1 MLQARIDTV
10 MDIVYT
16 QIYPVLCCTVNDT
29 HKEAHMAENLLDYER
44 IQRHRTLS
52 VIIWTALIASVIL
65 GWFDLQ
71 FHTWVSVIALWSMAL
86 LCIPVLILNKQK
98 HFYLSAALLSLVV
111 LVVITVN
118 LYDGDGVHDP
128 GILTYPIFLMI
139 GALLFGKKAAPY
151 FAAGSIGSLVLIVF
165 LETNKLIHP
174 RIGPTNFGILIPTGV
189 LLVAAAVII
198 WVIVDTI
205 EKNLMR
211 ARSSEAALRSNYD
224 LTLEAWAKVMEY
236 RDRETEG
243 HSRRLVELTTSL
255 ARALHFDEEQIGQLR
270 RGALLHDIGKLA
282 IPDEILL
289 KPTALSGAER
299 KIIEKHPVYAREML
313 AGIPFLQTSVEVAYC
328 HHEHWDGTGYPEGLK
343 GDQIP
348 LLARLFAVVDT
359 WDALRSD
366 RVYRKAW
373 TVEKVIAYLK
383 KNAGTRYD
391 PHIVQVFLGMI
402 QN

>member
-1 MLQARIDTV
+1 MSE
-10 MDIVYT
+10 DI
-16 QIYPVLCCTVNDT
+16 LS
-29 HKEAHMAENLLDYER
+29 YER
-44 IQRHRTLS
+44 TQRQRTLS

-86 LCIPVLILNKQK
+86 LCIPAIILNRRG
-98 HFYLSAALLSLVV
+98 HFYLSAFLLSLVV

-128 GILTYPIFLMI
+128 GILAYPIFLMI
-139 GALLFGKKAAPY
+139 GALMFGKKAAPY
-151 FAAGSIGSLVLIVF
+151 FAAGSIMSLVLIVY
-165 LETNKLIHP
+165 LEYNKLIHP
-174 RIGPTNFGILIPTGV
+174 KIGPTNFGILVPMIV
-189 LLVAAAVII
+189 LLLAASIII
-198 WVIVDTI
+198 WVIVENI

-211 ARSSEAALRSNYD
+211 AKSSEAALRMNYD

-243 HSRRLVELTTSL
+243 HSRRLVELTTGL
-255 ARALHFDEEQIGQLR
+255 AHAMGIDEEQILRLR

-289 KPTALSGAER
+289 KPAALTKTER
-299 KIIEKHPVYAREML
+299 KIIEKHPIYGREML
-313 AGIPFLQTSVEVAYC
+313 AGIPYLQPSVEVAYS

-343 GDQIP
+343 GEQIP
-348 LLARLFAVVDT
+348 LLARIFAVVDT

-373 TVEKVIAYLK
+373 TVEKVITYLK
-383 KNAGTRYD
+383 QNAGTKYD
-391 PHIVQVFLGMI
+391 PHVVEIFLGMI
-402 QN
+402 QNWSNKAN

>member
-1 MLQARIDTV
+1 MSED
-10 MDIVYT
+10 
-16 QIYPVLCCTVNDT
+16 
-29 HKEAHMAENLLDYER
+29 LLSYER
-44 IQRHRTLS
+44 TQRDRTLS
-52 VIIWTALIASVIL
+52 VIIWTALVASIIL

-86 LCIPVLILNKQK
+86 LCVPVLILNRQGR
-98 HFYLSAALLSLVV
+98 FYLSAALLSLVV

-128 GILTYPIFLMI
+128 GILAYPIFLMI

-151 FAAGSIGSLVLIVF
+151 FAAGSIGSLVLIVY

-174 RIGPTNFGILIPTGV
+174 KIGPTNFGILVPMGV

-211 ARSSEAALRSNYD
+211 ARASEAALRSNYD

-243 HSRRLVELTTSL
+243 HSRRLVELTTRL
-255 ARALHFDEEQIGQLR
+255 ARDLGINEEQTAQLR

-289 KPTALSGAER
+289 KPGPLTKTER
-299 KIIEKHPVYAREML
+299 TIIQKHPAYAREML
-313 AGIPFLQTSVEVAYC
+313 AGIPFLQSSVEVAYC
-328 HHEHWDGTGYPEGLK
+328 HHEHWDGTGYPQGLK
-343 GDQIP
+343 AEQIP
-348 LLARLFAVVDT
+348 LLARIFAVVDT

-373 TVEKVIAYLK
+373 SIEKVIKYSK
-383 KNAGTRYD
+383 QNAGTVYD
-391 PHIVQVFLGMI
+391 PHILEVFLGSI
-402 QN
+402 QNLSQEAN